1 VRSIGIAWLGALAV
15 AVVVAGTT
23 AEDQRKQ
30 YEADV
35 PKTILELQQF
45 RQSNSAPIKSGSGR
59 EGVATL
65 VNLNPTIET
74 WYLLRIAWKDGVAE
88 PASHLENPKPHEA
101 HLILDERYPAGI
113 VVQAGNDRHPCE
125 LFGSGSGSV
134 GSLEQARQSKL
145 AYVPLCEGRVYLRNP
160 VQGHSTTLESAVDFL
175 RDRVWGGEQ
184 VITVFHHLLADRYRE
199 TGALGTYTPASLRA
213 NAGGTLAGQPLAAII
228 DPRYAD
234 RLVVP
239 RGLGIVLRG
248 EGPEKNGMIPGAW
261 YEGANPGTWVSIIQ
275 PDVIAPSILRS
286 YETIVNTLDGVE
298 AASLCYL
305 IAFDL
310 DHFELGYE
318 LGTDHPRVN
327 WSDRVAEPMRNPR
340 LPGPDG
346 INAITPLASVGR
358 IRPDIVTKT
367 VASFIGGFKR
377 MHGAFKFGDL
387 ARRNHGSHYGFIE
400 NGVVFS
406 KLQPGLATVFVLDD
420 GSVGMKTWT
429 EIDNAL
435 LARIRHAR
443 QNGVPLIEATD
454 AARDGA
460 KSDAGSQ
467 APVPGSLV
475 NNWGAGNWS
484 GSEDDKLRT
493 MRAGLSLQTS
503 HGKRFLIYAVFSDA
517 TPSAMARVFQS
528 YRTNYAMLLD
538 MNALEHTYL
547 AVYRRSGGEL
557 AVDHLLTG
565 MSELDRVPSGELVP
579 RFLGYS
585 DNRDFFYLVRKD
597 APQDRP

>member
-1 VRSIGIAWLGALAV
+1 MRSIGIAWLGGLAF
-15 AVVVAGTT
+15 AAVVAGST

-65 VNLNPTIET
+65 VNLNPAIDT
-74 WYLLRIAWKDGVAE
+74 WYLLRIAWKDGAAE
-88 PASHLENPKPHEA
+88 PASHLEAPKPHEA

-113 VVQAGNDRHPCE
+113 VVQTGNDRHPCE
-125 LFGSGSGSV
+125 LFGSGGA
-134 GSLEQARQSKL
+134 LEQARRSKL

-160 VQGHSTTLESAVDFL
+160 VEGHSTTLESAVDFL

-184 VITVFHHLLADRYRE
+184 VITVFHHLLEDRYRE
-199 TGALGTYTPASLRA
+199 TGALGTHTSASLRPK
-213 NAGGTLAGQPLAAII
+213 AGGAPAGQPLAAII
-228 DPRYAD
+228 DPQYAD
-234 RLVVP
+234 RLVIP
-239 RGLGIVLRG
+239 RGMGIVLHA
-248 EGPEKNGMIPGAW
+248 EGPEKDGMIPGAW
-261 YEGANPGTWVSIIQ
+261 YEGANSGTWVSIIQ
-275 PDVIAPSILRS
+275 PDVIAPPILHS
-286 YETIVNTLDGVE
+286 YGTIVNTLDRVE

-327 WSDRVAEPMRNPR
+327 WSDRVAEPMKNPG
-340 LPGPDG
+340 LSGPDG
-346 INAITPLASVGR
+346 IDSITPLASAGR
-358 IRPDIVTKT
+358 IRPDAVPKT
-367 VASFIGGFKR
+367 VATFVGGFKR
-377 MHGAFKFGDL
+377 THGAFKFGDL

-429 EIDNAL
+429 EMDNAR

-443 QNGVPLIEATD
+443 QNGVPLVEAKDT
-454 AARDGA
+454 ASDGA
-460 KSDAGSQ
+460 EFDEGSR

-557 AVDHLLTG
+557 AVDHLLAG
-565 MSELDRVPSGELVP
+565 MSQLDRVPSGELVP

>member
-1 VRSIGIAWLGALAV
+1 MRSIGIAWLGGLAF
-15 AVVVAGTT
+15 AAVVAGST

-45 RQSNSAPIKSGSGR
+45 RQSSSAPIRSGSGR

-65 VNLNPTIET
+65 VNLNPAIDT
-74 WYLLRIAWKDGVAE
+74 WYLLRIAWKDGAAE
-88 PASHLENPKPHEA
+88 PASHLEAPKPHEA

-113 VVQAGNDRHPCE
+113 VVQTGNDRHPCE
-125 LFGSGSGSV
+125 LFGSGGA
-134 GSLEQARQSKL
+134 LEQARRSKL

-160 VQGHSTTLESAVDFL
+160 VEGHSTTLESAVDFL

-184 VITVFHHLLADRYRE
+184 VITVFHHLLEDRYRE
-199 TGALGTYTPASLRA
+199 TGALGTHTSASLRPK
-213 NAGGTLAGQPLAAII
+213 AGGAPAGQPLAAII
-228 DPRYAD
+228 DPQYAD
-234 RLVVP
+234 RLVIP
-239 RGLGIVLRG
+239 RGMGIVLHA
-248 EGPEKNGMIPGAW
+248 EGPEKDGMIPGEW
-261 YEGANPGTWVSIIQ
+261 YEGANSGTWVSIIQ
-275 PDVIAPSILRS
+275 PDVIAPSILQS
-286 YETIVNTLDGVE
+286 YGTSVNTLDRVE

-327 WSDRVAEPMRNPR
+327 WSDRVAEPMKNPG
-340 LPGPDG
+340 LSGPDG
-346 INAITPLASVGR
+346 IDSITPLASAGR
-358 IRPDIVTKT
+358 IRPDAVPKT
-367 VASFIGGFKR
+367 VATFVGGFKR
-377 MHGAFKFGDL
+377 THGAFKFGDL

-429 EIDNAL
+429 EMDNAR

-443 QNGVPLIEATD
+443 QNGVPLVEAKDT
-454 AARDGA
+454 ASDGA
-460 KSDAGSQ
+460 EFDEGSR

-557 AVDHLLTG
+557 AVDHLLAG
-565 MSELDRVPSGELVP
+565 MSQLDRVPSGELVP

-585 DNRDFFYLVRKD
+585 DNRDFFYLVRKG

>member
-1 VRSIGIAWLGALAV
+1 MARLGALAF
-15 AVVVAGTT
+15 AAVVAGST

-30 YEADV
+30 YDADI

-59 EGVATL
+59 QGVATL
-65 VNLNPTIET
+65 VNLNPMIDT

-88 PASHLENPKPHEA
+88 PAAHLENPKPHDA

-113 VVQAGNDRHPCE
+113 VIQAGNDRHPCE
-125 LFGSGSGSV
+125 LFGSGSASV
-134 GSLEQARQSKL
+134 GALEQARRSKL
-145 AYVPLCEGRVYLRNP
+145 AYVALCDGRVYLRNP
-160 VQGHSTTLESAVDFL
+160 VEGHSTTLESAVDFL

-199 TGALGTYTPASLRA
+199 SGGPGTYTPA
-213 NAGGTLAGQPLAAII
+213 NAKPMTGGTPPGQPLAAII
-228 DPRYAD
+228 DPQYAN
-234 RLVVP
+234 RLVIP
-239 RGLGIVLRG
+239 RGMGIALHAD
-248 EGPEKNGMIPGAW
+248 GPEKAGMIPGEW
-261 YEGANPGTWVSIIQ
+261 YEGANSGTWVSIIP
-275 PDVIAPSILRS
+275 PDVIAPSILQS
-286 YETIVNTLDGVE
+286 YGTIVNTLDNVE
-298 AASLCYL
+298 ATSLCYL

-318 LGTDHPRVN
+318 LGTEHPRVN
-327 WSDRVAEPMRNPR
+327 WSDRVAAPMKNPG

-346 INAITPLASVGR
+346 IDSITPLASAGR
-358 IRPDIVTKT
+358 IRPDAVPKT
-367 VASFIGGFKR
+367 VATFIGGFKR

-443 QNGVPLIEATD
+443 QNGVPLVEVKD
-454 AARDGA
+454 AARNGTE
-460 KSDAGSQ
+460 SDEESRT
-467 APVPGSLV
+467 PVPGSLV
-475 NNWGAGNWS
+475 NNWGSGNWS
-484 GSEDDKLRT
+484 GSEDYKLRT
-493 MRAGLSLQTS
+493 MRAGLALQTS

-528 YRTNYAMLLD
+528 YRTNYAMMLD

-597 APQDRP
+597 VP